1 MKSFLVVGVEVH
13 GVRRSPSGER
23 GLKYTARHPDIRP
36 CMSLPIRG
44 AWIEIRTRMRE
55 SSSSMSLPIRGAWIE
70 ICLAMSVLLACAS
83 LPIRG
88 AWIEIINCN
97 VVNPSRY
104 GRSPSGERGLK
115 CAWAD
120 TLKFVS
126 TSLPIRGAWIEIN
139 PNDGFRRK
147 SGKSLPIR
155 GAWIEIWN
163 PTRTCSTRTRSLPIR
178 GAWIEMSMYAAL
190 SRTQDS
196 RSPSGERGLKCHFR
210 DAGHVEPVAPHPG
223 SVD

>member
-1 MKSFLVVGVEVH
+1 MLSIA
-13 GVRRSPSGER
+13 RNSRSPSGER
-23 GLKYTARHPDIRP
+23 GLKYRHDRP
-36 CMSLPIRG
+36 WRHRHRSLPIRG

-126 TSLPIRGAWIEIN
+126 TSLPIRGAWIEI
-139 PNDGFRRK
+139 
-147 SGKSLPIR
+147 
-155 GAWIEIWN
+155 WN